1 MQRNDNHSGRYA
13 ASSRPVQCAIGL
25 LLWVVVAIPSLHA
38 AQLQSTPARE
48 ALDATVLV
56 MGDSLSAGYGMPAA
70 QGWVALLDER
80 LEKQDPGWEVVNAS
94 ISGETT
100 AGGRARIVGALAR
113 HRPRVVVVALGAND
127 GLRGLPTA
135 QAAANL
141 AYMIGAAHGAGA
153 KVLLV
158 GMQMPPNYG
167 PAYTRRF
174 SAVFRELAESED
186 LPLVPFLMD
195 GFADRP
201 ELFLADGIH
210 PTAEAQALI
219 LDTVWAKLQPM
230 LTHADARAQRR

>member
-25 LLWVVVAIPSLHA
+25 TVLLLAALVPLHA
-38 AQLQSTPARE
+38 VTIPAPAEDTR
-48 ALDATVLV
+48 TVLV

-158 GMQMPPNYG
+158 GMQMPPNLG
-167 PAYTRRF
+167 AAYADAFAGNYSTLASRF
-174 SAVFRELAESED
+174 DVAL
-186 LPLVPFLMD
+186 LPFLLEPIALD
-195 GFADRP
+195 RAAFQADN
-201 ELFLADGIH
+201 LH
-210 PTAEAQALI
+210 PVAAAQPRLLDHVWTALEPL
-219 LDTVWAKLQPM
+219 L
-230 LTHADARAQRR
+230 